1 MGHFRIPLPT
11 GVFDGRPHLFMLET
25 EGGKCRLGQY
35 ATVTP
40 TSLTSDATLQRY
52 AREGLTPSLSTLA
65 GHRYEALAAALGHL
79 VQAEPSSTQ
88 PHALRQLLQVHD
100 RRGKGAS
107 DSDQQRSDEHTYELQ
122 AKMRI

>member
-1 MGHFRIPLPT
+1 MPLTNPRQFYMIENGEVMARAPLTFAAAKPLMGHFRIPLPT

-52 AREGLTPSLSTLA
+52 AREGLTQIGRATS
-65 GHRYEALAAALGHL
+65 
-79 VQAEPSSTQ
+79 
-88 PHALRQLLQVHD
+88 
-100 RRGKGAS
+100 
-107 DSDQQRSDEHTYELQ
+107 ELQ
-122 AKMRI
+122 SLMRISYAVFCLNKKINKNE

>member
-1 MGHFRIPLPT
+1 MIPRPPRSTRTDTLFPYTTLFRS
-11 GVFDGRPHLFMLET
+11 HLFMLET

-100 RRGKGAS
+100 RLVKGAS
-107 DSDQQRSDEHTYELQ
+107 DKIGRAHV
-122 AKMRI
+122 

>member
-79 VQAEPSSTQ
+79 
-88 PHALRQLLQVHD
+88 
-100 RRGKGAS
+100 
-107 DSDQQRSDEHTYELQ
+107 RSEEHTSELQ
-122 AKMRI
+122 SLMRSSYAVFCSKKKRDTHILNSITTLIT

>member
-1 MGHFRIPLPT
+1 MRISDWSSDVCSSDLIARAPLTFAAAKPLMGHFRIPLPT

-52 AREGLTPSLSTLA
+52 ARAGLTPSLSTLA
-65 GHRYEALAAALGHL
+65 GHRYEAL
-79 VQAEPSSTQ
+79 P
-88 PHALRQLLQVHD
+88 
-100 RRGKGAS
+100 
-107 DSDQQRSDEHTYELQ
+107 RSEEHTPELQ
-122 AKMRI
+122 